1 MTQTH
6 VLIHLGLV
14 LLAVLVVTISV
25 GAWKPPFPY
34 RLGYVPARAIM
45 ARVDFEVPD
54 VKQTETKRL
63 QAGSEVLWYYKNDV
77 KPINHLR
84 GGVRDF
90 VLRYKTSM
98 SFDALDEDQRNMLST
113 VALSQNTPTGI
124 TPNAA
129 YDAIKSLLIDE
140 AQIEKLDASLST
152 VFKPL
157 EETGLIANLYHKM
170 EQGNQRAIRV
180 INPGTDEATEV
191 DVKKVRHVD
200 VIPIL
205 RENLNREIKKQFSSS
220 DSPILA
226 ELIFQYMSNKLPD
239 TLSAESKL
247 TQEARQQ
254 REAEVKPVMIH
265 YFPNQTIMVN
275 GGSPL
280 SIDDLE
286 LLHSEYEAWIAG
298 QSLWEYTI
306 RLLSY
311 MGMLIAFCV
320 LCGLY
325 IHFQLDQGLLTD
337 TRRLSCLLG
346 LSVACILLAVYAG
359 QDPWRARVL
368 PLVFCAMTA
377 TIVFGR
383 SIALILLTVLSL
395 AITITLGMDLA
406 EFVISL
412 SVCAASILM
421 LGRIRTQ
428 KKPVYVALGAA
439 LVVAATTLGVGTLM
453 GQVNGISQDPEQM
466 PLVSAVAA
474 KTSSITQTLVPPL
487 FTQLAWEA
495 VRHASFTVLAGII
508 LAGLLPLVEYVFDVQ
523 TDMSLLLIGDATSHA
538 LLRQLAQRAPGTFN
552 HSITVAVIAEAAADS
567 IGANGLL
574 TRVGAH
580 FHDIG
585 KMFKP
590 NYFIENQSHGVNC
603 HDALQPAMSTLV
615 IIAHV
620 KDGADLARQHKL
632 PKSIIDFIE
641 QHHGTTLVEYFF
653 KQAAKKSEETSAGSS
668 QVLEAT
674 FRYPGPKPQTLEAA
688 VLMIADAV
696 ESASRT
702 LVEPTPAKLQ
712 NLIEA
717 IAMKKLTDGQFDECG
732 LTLAQLNVIK
742 TSVLKTL
749 TSIYH
754 HRVKYDQESA

>member
-1 MTQTH
+1 M
-6 VLIHLGLV
+6 HLGFV
-14 LLAVLVVTISV
+14 FLAIAIVTISV
-25 GAWKPPFPY
+25 GAWNPPFPY
-34 RLGYVPARAIM
+34 RQGYVPARAIV
-45 ARVDFEVPD
+45 ARVDFEVED
-54 VKQTETKRL
+54 EKLTLSKRV
-63 QAGSEVLWYYKNDV
+63 QAGREVLWFYKNDV
-77 KPINHLR
+77 KPLVQLR

-90 VLRYKTSM
+90 ILRYKTSAGY
-98 SFDALDEDQRNMLST
+98 DTLNEEQKNALNT
-113 VALSQNTPTGI
+113 VASSQNTPTGI
-124 TPNAA
+124 TSNVA
-129 YDAIKSLLIDE
+129 YDAIKALLVDDT
-140 AQIEKLDASLST
+140 QIEKLDTALNA
-152 VFKPL
+152 VFKPM
-157 EETGLIANLYHKM
+157 EETGLMENLQHSM
-170 EQGNQRAIRV
+170 EEGNQRAIRV
-180 INPGTDEATEV
+180 LTPGMEDTTEV
-191 DVKKVRHVD
+191 DVKRVRHVD

-205 RENLNREIKKQFSSS
+205 RENLAREIKKQFN
-220 DSPILA
+220 SPDA
-226 ELIFQYMSNKLPD
+226 AMMSELIFQYMSTRLPT
-239 TLSAESKL
+239 TLEPATEL
-247 TQEARQQ
+247 TQKARVQ

-265 YFPNQTIMVN
+265 YFPSLTTMVS
-275 GGSPL
+275 GGNPL

-286 LLHSEYEAWIAG
+286 LLHAEYDAWVAN
-298 QSLWEYTI
+298 QSLWENMV

-311 MGMLIAFCV
+311 VGMLLAICV

-325 IHFQLDQGLLTD
+325 IYFQLDQGLLTD
-337 TRRLSCLLG
+337 TRRLVSILG
-346 LSVACILLAVYAG
+346 LSVACILLAVYAA

-421 LGRIRTQ
+421 LGRIRSQ

-466 PLVSAVAA
+466 PLVSAVASKA
-474 KTSSITQTLVPPL
+474 TSITQTMVPPL

-495 VRHASFTVLAGII
+495 VRHALFTVLAGII
-508 LAGLLPLVEYVFDVQ
+508 LAGLLPSVEYLFDVQ
-523 TDMSLLLIGDATSHA
+523 TDLSLLLIGDATSHA

-603 HDALQPAMSTLV
+603 HDTLQPAMSTLV

-632 PKSIIDFIE
+632 PKSLIDFIE
-641 QHHGTTLVEYFF
+641 QHHGTTLVEYFYR
-653 KQAAKKSEETSAGSS
+653 QAAKKSEETSAGSS

-712 NLIEA
+712 NLIES
-717 IAMKKLTDGQFDECG
+717 ISMKKLTDGQFDECG